1 MLGFS
6 FPKIIL
12 LSVIMLIIWYGFK
25 LIEKRTHIKD
35 NKPSNKNKNKNKNK
49 SKFKAGNVQDLE
61 KCDVC
66 NNYFLSG
73 SSCPECNSPKG

>member
-25 LIEKRTHIKD
+25 LIEKRTHIKE
-35 NKPSNKNKNKNKNK
+35 NKPSNKNENK
-49 SKFKAGNVQDLE
+49 SKFKADNVQDLE

-73 SSCPECNSPKG
+73 AYCPECNSPKG

>member
-1 MLGFS
+1 MLGIS

-12 LSVIMLIIWYGFK
+12 LAVIVLVIWYGFK
-25 LIEKRTHIKD
+25 LIEKRTHIKE
-35 NKPSNKNKNKNKNK
+35 NKPSNKNKNKNK
-49 SKFKAGNVQDLE
+49 SKFKADNVQDLE

>member
-6 FPKIIL
+6 FQKIIL

-25 LIEKRTHIKD
+25 LIEKRTHIKE
-35 NKPSNKNKNKNKNK
+35 NKPSNKNKNK
-49 SKFKAGNVQDLE
+49 SKFKADNVQDLE

>member
-35 NKPSNKNKNKNKNK
+35 NKPSNKNK

-73 SSCPECNSPKG
+73 SSCPECNSPKE

>member
-12 LSVIMLIIWYGFK
+12 LAVIVLVVWYGFK
-25 LIEKRTHIKD
+25 LIEKRTHIKE
-35 NKPSNKNKNKNKNK
+35 NQPSNKNKNK
-49 SKFKAGNVQDLE
+49 SKFKVDNVQDLE

>member
-35 NKPSNKNKNKNKNK
+35 NKPSNKNKNK
-49 SKFKAGNVQDLE
+49 SKFKADNVQDLE

>member
-12 LSVIMLIIWYGFK
+12 LAVIMLIIWYGFK
-25 LIEKRTHIKD
+25 LIEKRTHIKEK
-35 NKPSNKNKNKNKNK
+35 KPSNKNKYK
-49 SKFKAGNVQDLE
+49 SKFKADNVQDLE

>member
-6 FPKIIL
+6 FPNIIL
-12 LSVIMLIIWYGFK
+12 LCIIMLIVWYGFK
-25 LIEKRTHIKD
+25 LIEKRTHIKQ
-35 NKPSNKNKNKNKNK
+35 NKSPNKRKNNNK
-49 SKFKAGNVQDLE
+49 SKFKADNVQDLE

-73 SSCPECNSPKG
+73 SLCPECNPPKG

>member
-25 LIEKRTHIKD
+25 LIEKRTHIKE
-35 NKPSNKNKNKNKNK
+35 NKPSNKNKNK
-49 SKFKAGNVQDLE
+49 SKFKADNVQDLE

>member
-12 LSVIMLIIWYGFK
+12 LCIIMLIVWYGFK
-25 LIEKRTHIKD
+25 LIEKRTHIKQ
-35 NKPSNKNKNKNKNK
+35 NKSPNKRKNNNK
-49 SKFKAGNVQDLE
+49 SKFKADNVQDLE

-73 SSCPECNSPKG
+73 LPCPECKPPKV

>member
-12 LSVIMLIIWYGFK
+12 LAVIVLVICYGFK
-25 LIEKRTHIKD
+25 LIEKRTHIKE
-35 NKPSNKNKNKNKNK
+35 NKPSNKNKNK
-49 SKFKAGNVQDLE
+49 SKFKADNVQDLE

>member
-25 LIEKRTHIKD
+25 LIEKRTHIKE
-35 NKPSNKNKNKNKNK
+35 NKPSNNNNKKNE
-49 SKFKAGNVQDLE
+49 SKFKVDNVQDLE

>member
-25 LIEKRTHIKD
+25 LIEKRTHIKE
-35 NKPSNKNKNKNKNK
+35 NKPSNKNENK
-49 SKFKAGNVQDLE
+49 SKFKADNVQDLE

>member
-1 MLGFS
+1 MLGIS
-6 FPKIIL
+6 FQKIIL
-12 LSVIMLIIWYGFK
+12 LAVIVLVIWYGFK
-25 LIEKRTHIKD
+25 LIEKRTHIKE
-35 NKPSNKNKNKNKNK
+35 NKPSNKNKNKNK
-49 SKFKAGNVQDLE
+49 SKFKADNVQDLE

>member
-12 LSVIMLIIWYGFK
+12 LAVIVLVIWYGFK
-25 LIEKRTHIKD
+25 LIEKRTHIKE
-35 NKPSNKNKNKNKNK
+35 NKSSNKNDNQNK
-49 SKFKAGNVQDLE
+49 SKFKVDNVQDLE

>member
-25 LIEKRTHIKD
+25 LIEKRTHIKE
-35 NKPSNKNKNKNKNK
+35 NKPSNKNK
-49 SKFKAGNVQDLE
+49 SKFKADNVQDLE

>member
-12 LSVIMLIIWYGFK
+12 LAVIVLVIWYGFK
-25 LIEKRTHIKD
+25 LIEKRTHIKE
-35 NKPSNKNKNKNKNK
+35 NKPSNKNKNK
-49 SKFKAGNVQDLE
+49 SKFKADNVQDLE

>member
-25 LIEKRTHIKD
+25 LIEKRTHIKE
-35 NKPSNKNKNKNKNK
+35 NKSSNKNDNQNK
-49 SKFKAGNVQDLE
+49 SKFKVDNVQDLE

-66 NNYFLSG
+66 SNYFLSG

>member
-1 MLGFS
+1 VL
-6 FPKIIL
+6 
-12 LSVIMLIIWYGFK
+12 VIWYGFK
-25 LIEKRTHIKD
+25 LIEKRTHIKE
-35 NKPSNKNKNKNKNK
+35 NKPSNKNKNENK
-49 SKFKAGNVQDLE
+49 SKFKADNVQDLE

>member
-12 LSVIMLIIWYGFK
+12 LAVIVLVVWYGFK
-25 LIEKRTHIKD
+25 LIEKRTHIKE
-35 NKPSNKNKNKNKNK
+35 NKPSNKNKNK
-49 SKFKAGNVQDLE
+49 SKFKADNVQDLE

>member
-35 NKPSNKNKNKNKNK
+35 NKPSNKNK
-49 SKFKAGNVQDLE
+49 SKLKAGNVQDLE

>member
-35 NKPSNKNKNKNKNK
+35 NKPSNKNKNK

>member
-25 LIEKRTHIKD
+25 LIEKRTHIKE
-35 NKPSNKNKNKNKNK
+35 NKPSNNNKKKNE
-49 SKFKAGNVQDLE
+49 SKFKADNVQDLE

>member
-25 LIEKRTHIKD
+25 LIEKRTHIKE
-35 NKPSNKNKNKNKNK
+35 NKPSNKNKNK
-49 SKFKAGNVQDLE
+49 SKFKVDNVQDLE

>member
-12 LSVIMLIIWYGFK
+12 LAVIVLVVWYGFK
-25 LIEKRTHIKD
+25 LIEKRTHIKE
-35 NKPSNKNKNKNKNK
+35 NQPSNKNKNKNK
-49 SKFKAGNVQDLE
+49 SKFKVDNVQDLE